1 MKQRKVISLPT
12 NSSKIYRQ
20 ILAFMNFMLNLTP
33 QERDVLAE
41 IIKLDNEYEALPP
54 EKRAKF
60 ILSTD
65 MRKEIRET
73 LNIEEKQF
81 NVIISRLKSDKK
93 SFMGK
98 AILNDKNILHPELK
112 FKPDEEGFKFE
123 VNFVMTTATPSP
135 KKFTEELDEA
145 ITEKNVEEQGY
156 VEEQIWSAPVHDP
169 VMEHAKAAVNASRD
183 IDASKAEVIEEEDW
197 GIEIELPND

>member
-12 NSSKIYRQ
+12 NEGKIYRQ

-41 IIKLDNEYEALPP
+41 LIKLNNEYEALPP
-54 EKRAKF
+54 DKRAKF

-65 MRKEIRET
+65 MRKEIRDV

-81 NVIISRLKSDKK
+81 NVILSRLKSTKK
-93 SFMGK
+93 SFMGTQL
-98 AILNDKNILHPELK
+98 LNDQNMIHPQLQ
-112 FKPDEEGFKFE
+112 FKPDQDGFQFE
-123 VNFVMTTATPSP
+123 VNLIMTTIPPAT

-145 ITEKNVEEQGY
+145 IMEKNTEEQGFI
-156 VEEQIWSAPVHDP
+156 EESIWGADVKDP
-169 VMEHAKAAVNASRD
+169 AMEYAKAVVNSEFD
-183 IDASKAEVIEEEDW
+183 IDASKAPILEEETFDFS
-197 GIEIELPND
+197 IAPPND

>member
-12 NSSKIYRQ
+12 NESKIYRQ

-41 IIKLDNEYEALPP
+41 LIRLDNEYEALPP
-54 EKRAKF
+54 DKRAKF

-65 MRKEIRET
+65 MRKEIRDN

-81 NVIISRLKSDKK
+81 NVILSRLKSDKK

-98 AILNDKNILHPELK
+98 PLLGDNNMIHPQLQ
-112 FKPDEEGFKFE
+112 FKPDQDGFQFE
-123 VNFVMTTATPSP
+123 VNLIMTTIPPTT

-145 ITEKNVEEQGY
+145 IMENNDNTQDFIQAQFAGV
-156 VEEQIWSAPVHDP
+156 SAIDP
-169 VMEHAKAAVNASRD
+169 AMEHAKATINAEKD
-183 IDASKAEVIEEEDW
+183 IDAAKAPIMEEEEFDFT
-197 GIEIELPND
+197 IAPPND

>member
-12 NSSKIYRQ
+12 NEGKIYRQ

-41 IIKLDNEYEALPP
+41 LIKLNNEYEALPP
-54 EKRAKF
+54 DKRAKF

-65 MRKEIRET
+65 MRKEIRDV

-81 NVIISRLKSDKK
+81 NVILSRLKSTKK
-93 SFMGK
+93 SFMGTQL
-98 AILNDKNILHPELK
+98 LNDQNMIHPQLQ
-112 FKPDEEGFKFE
+112 FKPDQDGFQFE
-123 VNFVMTTATPSP
+123 VNLIMTTIPPTT

-145 ITEKNVEEQGY
+145 IMNKNEEEHKFI
-156 VEEQIWSAPVHDP
+156 EEQIWETNVKDP
-169 VMEHAKAAVNASRD
+169 AMEYAKAVVNSLND
-183 IDASKAEVIEEEDW
+183 IDASKAPVLEEETFDFS
-197 GIEIELPND
+197 IAPPNE

>member
-41 IIKLDNEYEALPP
+41 IIKLDNEYEALPA

-98 AILNDKNILHPELK
+98 AILDDKNILHPELK

-123 VNFVMTTATPSP
+123 VNFVMTTAAPSP
-135 KKFTEELDEA
+135 NKFTETLHEEMGNKMIEKYADKKTFDTKEL
-145 ITEKNVEEQGY
+145 
-156 VEEQIWSAPVHDP
+156 DP

-183 IDASKAEVIEEEDW
+183 IDASKAEVIEEEEFDFT
-197 GIEIELPND
+197 IAPPNE

>member
-1 MKQRKVISLPT
+1 
-12 NSSKIYRQ
+12 
-20 ILAFMNFMLNLTP
+20 MLNLTP

-93 SFMGK
+93 FFMGK

-123 VNFVMTTATPSP
+123 VNFVMTTAAPSP
-135 KKFTEELDEA
+135 SKFTETLHEEMGNRIIEEYADETTFATKEL
-145 ITEKNVEEQGY
+145 
-156 VEEQIWSAPVHDP
+156 DP

-183 IDASKAEVIEEEDW
+183 IDASKAEVIEEEEFDFT
-197 GIEIELPND
+197 IAPPND

>member
-1 MKQRKVISLPT
+1 
-12 NSSKIYRQ
+12 
-20 ILAFMNFMLNLTP
+20 MNFMLNLTP

-93 SFMGK
+93 FFMGK
-98 AILNDKNILHPELK
+98 PLLDDKNIIHPQLR
-112 FKPDEEGFKFE
+112 FKADEEGFQFE
-123 VNFVMTTATPSP
+123 VNLIMTTITPTTGKFDKFVDTLHEEMGNKIIEKYADETTFAT
-135 KKFTEELDEA
+135 KELDTA
-145 ITEKNVEEQGY
+145 
-156 VEEQIWSAPVHDP
+156 
-169 VMEHAKAAVNASRD
+169 MEHAKAAVNASRD
-183 IDASKAEVIEEEDW
+183 IDASKAKVIEEEDW

>member
-41 IIKLDNEYEALPP
+41 IIKLDNEYEALPA

-98 AILNDKNILHPELK
+98 AILDDKNILHPELK

-123 VNFVMTTATPSP
+123 VNFVMTTAVPSP
-135 KKFTEELDEA
+135 KKFTEKLDEA
-145 ITEKNVEEQGY
+145 ITEKNVKEQEY

-169 VMEHAKAAVNASRD
+169 AMEHAKAAVNASRD
-183 IDASKAEVIEEEDW
+183 IDASKAEVIEEEEFDFT
-197 GIEIELPND
+197 IAPPNE

>member
-12 NSSKIYRQ
+12 NEGKIYRQ

-41 IIKLDNEYEALPP
+41 VIKLDNEYEALPP
-54 EKRAKF
+54 EKRGKF

-65 MRKEIRET
+65 MRKEIRES

-81 NVIISRLKSDKK
+81 NVILSRLKSPKK

-98 AILNDKNILHPELK
+98 ALIDDNNIIHPELK
-112 FKPDEEGFKFE
+112 FKPDQDGFKFE
-123 VNFVMTTATPSP
+123 VNFVMTTLAPP
-135 KKFTEELDEA
+135 APVKQFTEELEEEMVTKRQEEA
-145 ITEKNVEEQGY
+145 KFEEEQL
-156 VEEQIWSAPVHDP
+156 WSSEPTIPTEYKH
-169 VMEHAKAAVNASRD
+169 
-183 IDASKAEVIEEEDW
+183 DASKAPVLEEENFN
-197 GIEIELPND
+197 ISITPPSE